1 MISRAAE
8 AATNLSDHEAR
19 GLIIITVHS
28 TQAYWVSWN
37 AGESDNETP
46 PVTAVARPHAEWACQ
61 LRALTCADLA
71 SWECVQNAAPG
82 SLVTAVAGTLRA
94 VYAPRS
100 IMMLHV
106 GLRACDASQHS
117 SASTSEVWS
126 AIAAVA
132 LGACAVGELGHEH
145 LSEVRVLFTPEC
157 GLGAPQDVAL
167 FAGAGPTMV
176 PMDAITN
183 GEDLLAWVAIL
194 TFVC

>member
-1 MISRAAE
+1 M
-8 AATNLSDHEAR
+8 
-19 GLIIITVHS
+19 
-28 TQAYWVSWN
+28 SWN
-37 AGESDNETP
+37 AGESDEETP
-46 PVTAVARPHAEWACQ
+46 PVTAVARPHAEWARQ

-71 SWECVQNAAPG
+71 SWECVRNAAPG
-82 SLVTAVAGTLRA
+82 SLVAAVAGTLRA

-117 SASTSEVWS
+117 SASTSAEVWS

-132 LGACAVGELGHEH
+132 LGACAVGELGREH
-145 LSEVRVLFTPEC
+145 LSEVRVLFTREC
-157 GLGAPQDVAL
+157 GLCAPQDVAF

-176 PMDAITN
+176 PMDAISN
-183 GEDLLAWVAIL
+183 GENLLAWVAIL